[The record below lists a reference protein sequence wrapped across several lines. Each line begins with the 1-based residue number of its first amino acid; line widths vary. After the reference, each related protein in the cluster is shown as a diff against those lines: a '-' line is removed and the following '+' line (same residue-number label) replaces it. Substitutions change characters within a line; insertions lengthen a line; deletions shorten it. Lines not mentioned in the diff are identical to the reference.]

1 MDNST
6 KIAWGITLC
15 GVAAMWWLKKR
26 ENTQSYYSHY
36 VADNYYNYMDEIK
49 LPRGYRNNNPLNID
63 YYNRYG
69 QVANNWQGQTGVEPE
84 GRFAQFKTMPYGYR
98 AALIT
103 LRTYIKKYGANTIAK
118 MIGRWAPAAAD
129 NNNTDNYIR
138 FVSNMT
144 DINKD
149 QIIDRNDADSLC
161 KIVYAMTLFENGE
174 NDLTRQM
181 GLPNMETIKLGW
193 EII

>member
-6 KIAWGITLC
+6 KIAWGLTLC
-15 GVAAMWWLKKR
+15 GVAAIWWLKKR
-26 ENTQSYYSHY
+26 ENTQSYSHY
-36 VADNYYNYMDEIK
+36 VADNYYNYMDQIK

-118 MIGRWAPAAAD
+118 MIGRWAPANAD

-181 GLPNMETIKLGW
+181 GLPNIETIKLGW

>member
-6 KIAWGITLC
+6 KIAWGLTLC
-15 GVAAMWWLKKR
+15 GVAAMVLLKRR
-26 ENTQSYYSHY
+26 ENTQSYSHY
-36 VADNYYNYMDEIK
+36 VADNYYNYMDDIK

-174 NDLTRQM
+174 NDLTKQM

>member
-15 GVAAMWWLKKR
+15 GVAAIWWLKKR
-26 ENTQSYYSHY
+26 ENTQSYSHY
-36 VADNYYNYMDEIK
+36 VADNYYNYMDYIK

-118 MIGRWAPAAAD
+118 MIGRWAPANAD

-138 FVSNMT
+138 FVA
-144 DINKD
+144 NKTGID
-149 QIIDRNDADSLC
+149 KDRIIGRNDADSLC
-161 KIVYAMTLFENGE
+161 NIVYAMTLFENGE

>member
-1 MDNST
+1 M
-6 KIAWGITLC
+6 ITL
-15 GVAAMWWLKKR
+15 LKKYDMST
-26 ENTQSYYSHY
+26 NP
-36 VADNYYNYMDEIK
+36 N

-129 NNNTDNYIR
+129 NNNTDSYIR
-138 FVSNMT
+138 FVANMT

-174 NDLTRQM
+174 NDLTKQM

>member
-6 KIAWGITLC
+6 KIAWGLTLC

-26 ENTQSYYSHY
+26 ENTQSYSHY

-138 FVSNMT
+138 FVANMT

-174 NDLTRQM
+174 NDLTRKM
-181 GLPNMETIKLGW
+181 GLPNFETIKLGW

>member
-6 KIAWGITLC
+6 KIAWGLTLC
-15 GVAAMWWLKKR
+15 GVAAMWWLKRR
-26 ENTQSYYSHY
+26 ENTQSYSHY
-36 VADNYYNYMDEIK
+36 VADNYYNYMDQIK

-138 FVSNMT
+138 FVANMT

-174 NDLTRQM
+174 NDLTKQM

>member
-6 KIAWGITLC
+6 KIAWGLTLC
-15 GVAAMWWLKKR
+15 GVAAIWWMKKR
-26 ENTQSYYSHY
+26 ENTQSYSHY
-36 VADNYYNYMDEIK
+36 VADNYYNYMDETK

-118 MIGRWAPAAAD
+118 MVGRWAPAAAD

>member
-6 KIAWGITLC
+6 KIAWGLTLC
-15 GVAAMWWLKKR
+15 GVAAIWWLKKR
-26 ENTQSYYSHY
+26 ENTQSYSHY
-36 VADNYYNYMDEIK
+36 VADNYYNYMDQIK

-118 MIGRWAPAAAD
+118 MIGRWAPANAD